1 MQGMSTTAR
10 PAILAFELG
19 CLFRQS
25 EATLLEG
32 VSRIADTHH
41 RIDLHITGERALD
54 GIELVALDGFITHLL
69 AALRDFDRYERGAE
83 TRKSGTP
90 EAAAIAS
97 TAFRLVRLE
106 AGSAD
111 ATLVPI
117 QQAEDLALPTGDP
130 PRARIVFDKLLDAIQ
145 ERRQL
150 PREVATSLEGAR
162 KSCGQDG
169 AFTVRTTGREVA
181 ITRATIAAVTPGDKD
196 QAQVQAI
203 SGRLSRLAE
212 SPDQALI
219 RSPDGTEWVC
229 SYEASLAPRLQ
240 TLWRTPVRATGEG
253 RRTGPR
259 RGAFQLDEVEP
270 LVDGTQTQFFSPE
283 HIPTDVLL
291 EDQGIVSAQG
301 LDALGAEH
309 LFDDELEDAYLA
321 AVFGDENG

>member
-1 MQGMSTTAR
+1 M
-10 PAILAFELG
+10 G

-145 ERRQL
+145 ERQQL
-150 PREVATSLEGAR
+150 PHDVATSLEGAR
-162 KSCGQDG
+162 KSCGHDG

-196 QAQVQAI
+196 QARVQAI

>member
-1 MQGMSTTAR
+1 M
-10 PAILAFELG
+10 
-19 CLFRQS
+19 
-25 EATLLEG
+25 
-32 VSRIADTHH
+32 
-41 RIDLHITGERALD
+41 
-54 GIELVALDGFITHLL
+54 
-69 AALRDFDRYERGAE
+69 
-83 TRKSGTP
+83 TP
-90 EAAAIAS
+90 DE
-97 TAFRLVRLE
+97 
-106 AGSAD
+106 
-111 ATLVPI
+111 
-117 QQAEDLALPTGDP
+117 
-130 PRARIVFDKLLDAIQ
+130 
-145 ERRQL
+145 
-150 PREVATSLEGAR
+150 
-162 KSCGQDG
+162 
-169 AFTVRTTGREVA
+169 
-181 ITRATIAAVTPGDKD
+181 KD